1 MKNNLCD
8 VSDMNKTFEAIIS
21 ILRDIFEKC
30 YFVHSCVLFIRD
42 NILKNN
48 LCNVSDM
55 NKTFEAIISILQ
67 DIFVNEA
74 SLRRVFNMAVSP
86 STAPVGFCDC
96 LLFVNILYDCSRSQ

>member
-1 MKNNLCD
+1 
-8 VSDMNKTFEAIIS
+8 MNKTFEAIIS
-21 ILRDIFEKC
+21 ILQDIFEKC
-30 YFVHSCVLFIRD
+30 DFVHSCVLFIRD

-48 LCNVSDM
+48 LCDISDM